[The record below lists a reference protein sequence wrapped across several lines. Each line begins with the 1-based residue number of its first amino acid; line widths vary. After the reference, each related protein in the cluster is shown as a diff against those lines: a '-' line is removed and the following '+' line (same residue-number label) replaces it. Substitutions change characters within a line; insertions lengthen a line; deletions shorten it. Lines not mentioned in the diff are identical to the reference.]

1 MTQIFASQ
9 SVSGR
14 YTFCLLLLQELSDQ
28 CFDAFAVVFSIT
40 DRSSYQTAVDQLYNL
55 RYEQAVNN
63 KPTILIANKIDLV
76 RKRKVAKEGEI
87 KFCCNTTL
95 KNKFQQCAEVQQIT
109 FYSLLMLINVR
120 R

>member
-1 MTQIFASQ
+1 MSLIIF
-9 SVSGR
+9 
-14 YTFCLLLLQELSDQ
+14 QELSDL

-76 RKRKVAKEGEI
+76 RKRKVTKEGKVITSHVYAYER
-87 KFCCNTTL
+87 KNLPNTV
-95 KNKFQQCAEVQQIT
+95 E
-109 FYSLLMLINVR
+109 
-120 R
+120 